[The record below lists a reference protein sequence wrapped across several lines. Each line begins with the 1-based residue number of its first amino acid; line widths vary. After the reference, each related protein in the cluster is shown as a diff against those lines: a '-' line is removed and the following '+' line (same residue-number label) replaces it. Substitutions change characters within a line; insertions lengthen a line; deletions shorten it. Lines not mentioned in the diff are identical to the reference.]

1 MGELSYYS
9 NPMDLNHLNLFLKLL
24 SVNYVLSDND
34 VAKISDRLLADD
46 QEFLSLW
53 QRFQDRVILDGVDNF
68 KPFLEDLLL

>member
-1 MGELSYYS
+1 
-9 NPMDLNHLNLFLKLL
+9 
-24 SVNYVLSDND
+24 VLSDND

>member
-1 MGELSYYS
+1 
-9 NPMDLNHLNLFLKLL
+9 MDLNHLNLFLKLL

>member
-1 MGELSYYS
+1 
-9 NPMDLNHLNLFLKLL
+9 MDLNHLNLFLKLL
-24 SVNYVLSDND
+24 SVHYVLSDND